1 MYKQYIARYRQ
12 NKQIKNKNVLTYFIS
27 SLNIF
32 LFSSKNPEN
41 TERIHNVEI
50 KNHNKKKFN
59 YNHIKL
65 KSKFSKIS

>member
-41 TERIHNVEI
+41 TERIECGN
-50 KNHNKKKFN
+50 
-59 YNHIKL
+59 
-65 KSKFSKIS
+65 